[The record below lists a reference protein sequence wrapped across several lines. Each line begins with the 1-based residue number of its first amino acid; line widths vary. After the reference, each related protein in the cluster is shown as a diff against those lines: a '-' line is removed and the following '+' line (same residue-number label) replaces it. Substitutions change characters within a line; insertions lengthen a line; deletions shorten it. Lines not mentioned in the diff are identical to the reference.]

1 MQTRP
6 GPAQREEW
14 HARPVGLLAQAAA
27 AAQSREGGATL
38 SRRMRMSALQN
49 WEGFWR
55 QSGRG
60 LAAGACVDA
69 SRSPSW
75 HSVVIWYG
83 LAVSDDDGDM
93 KQRRESWVAQG
104 VRSYGK
110 RRKGLAFQHQQMQP
124 PLTAQ
129 AKDEPAGGPS

>member
-1 MQTRP
+1 
-6 GPAQREEW
+6 
-14 HARPVGLLAQAAA
+14 
-27 AAQSREGGATL
+27 
-38 SRRMRMSALQN
+38 MSALQN

-83 LAVSDDDGDM
+83 LAVSDGDGDM
-93 KQRRESWVAQG
+93 KQRKESWVAQG

-110 RRKGLAFQHQQMQP
+110 ASKGSSI
-124 PLTAQ
+124 
-129 AKDEPAGGPS
+129 PAPADAASAHGTGKG